1 MFSLLSYVCFD
12 YISLQT
18 IRVSCRTEHEP
29 LHPPISQ
36 KIHWQLDLSFRH
48 FNYTTPLIESI
59 RGNGASS
66 VVKPMPAAFVGAPM
80 ESSKASFITKMVLLD
95 AAKAAVAPFE
105 RVKLLMQ
112 NQNDII
118 KSGRLPK
125 PYNGI
130 FHCFAT
136 TIRHEGIFSLW
147 RGYPV
152 MAIGD
157 VFSKVIR
164 YNIFEYAKTR
174 EDIRWTSMRVLEL
187 NCVAFFATQ
196 LLVHPFLYAG
206 TRMATDV
213 KITGN
218 SGQRQFN
225 GITDFYRK
233 TLKSF
238 GIVGLY
244 RGFNITLVEL
254 VMLGALST
262 GLSPWKQYYSYIL
275 QNDYLSRVMVEF
287 GFDIC
292 GKMAT
297 YSMDTV
303 SRRMMMTWGGVKY
316 KSTLHAI
323 AQIWKTEGVK
333 TFYNGAGAEILL
345 CAAYT
350 GTVMLVIYVADVIR
364 AATEKGSDDGRS
376 ALGFTARWKDPRGK

>member
-1 MFSLLSYVCFD
+1 MDNLA
-12 YISLQT
+12 
-18 IRVSCRTEHEP
+18 IRVSCRMEHEP

-48 FNYTTPLIESI
+48 FNYTTPLIENI
-59 RGNGASS
+59 RGNDASS

-164 YNIFEYAKTR
+164 YNIFEYARTR
-174 EDIRWTSMRVLEL
+174 EDIHWTSMRVLEL
-187 NCVAFFATQ
+187 NCLALFPTQ
-196 LLVHPFLYAG
+196 LLVQPFLYAA

-213 KITGN
+213 KITDN

-225 GITDFYRK
+225 GIIDAYRK
-233 TLKSF
+233 TLKSY
-238 GIVGLY
+238 GIV
-244 RGFNITLVEL
+244 
-254 VMLGALST
+254 ALST

-287 GFDIC
+287 GFDTC
-292 GKMAT
+292 GNMAT

-333 TFYNGAGAEILL
+333 TFYNGAGAEILS
-345 CAAYT
+345 CAAYI

-364 AATEKGSDDGRS
+364 AAMEKGSDDGRS